1 MKLRILLFSP
11 AVLLFAYSYS
21 FAQATKIYNDPD
33 ADFKQA
39 KEYYQRG
46 EFSLAYPLFTE
57 LSKNYNAATESNI
70 PVSSALEAKYYSIAC
85 HLQLNDETAVGEAKT
100 FIEAEH
106 NAPRTQLMSYQ
117 LAEYYYRK
125 KDFENAIAY
134 YEKSGIDNLSNSE
147 IAAMKFH
154 EAYGYFTLKR
164 FTDAKPLF
172 NDIRQIES
180 DPNYIDANYYYGYI
194 LFGEKNYKGALE
206 AFTVV
211 QDKPNYASIVPYYV
225 TEIHYFS
232 GDRDKAIESAEAA
245 LQRGNQYYALQLKQ
259 LLGHAYF
266 EKKNFAKA
274 LPYLEEYVQNT
285 EKVRREDLYELSYCY
300 YVAKQ
305 WKNAITGFKELG
317 GKQDSLAQNSMYL
330 LGDAYLKT
338 DQKGSARSAF
348 LFCELNSSNATQ
360 KEISQFLYA
369 KLSYELGYRDV
380 ALTELQSFNATYPKS
395 SYINEAR
402 ELLVEVLANTN
413 NYKDALTLIQS
424 LPAQSESAQR
434 VYPRIL
440 YGRAVELVN
449 DQQVNEA
456 DALLNQI
463 FAVPYNDAQLQ
474 PAYFWKGEIAYRNDK
489 ADSAIYY
496 LQNYMKSPVSYG
508 EVNPQDARYI
518 LGYANMKVEDYNSAL
533 PYLEKITTT
542 VTAASSNIQQD
553 AYLRSADC
561 YFMRKSYSKALQM
574 YETAIALNLPSSDY
588 ASFQKAVIAGAS
600 NNTNE
605 KLALLRSFLQKYPN
619 SVLVPDANMETANTY
634 MASENFNNAVAPLTA
649 ILNNKNAVNYKPE
662 ALLKLGV
669 CYFNL
674 NNDDEALNR
683 FKALIANYPNSD
695 ESNDAVEYVRNIF
708 INKQQPQQF
717 VAFMRQNGK
726 EVSTSEEDSLT
737 YSSALLR
744 YNNKDVTAALQG
756 FQGYL
761 TQFPEGHYAI
771 DAGYL
776 TASIYNDRKDYKNAL
791 NYYSG
796 VADKAPNKYAEEAA
810 LAAARINYFE
820 LKDYSRAEQF
830 FAQLKTIATGQD
842 TKLESM
848 RGLLRCEY
856 KLSRFDAASVSNA
869 QDLLAEK
876 GIATDD
882 KMIANMIIAKSYQ
895 SANQTSDALS
905 AYSAVVALGK
915 SEYAAEARYRIAEI
929 YLQQNQLKLAEK
941 AGFDVINK
949 AGSYDYWITKAY
961 ILLGDVYF
969 KEQDY
974 FNAEATLKSV
984 VENAEDAALKSE
996 AQQKLDTVISEK
1008 EKYSKVETQ

>member
-1 MKLRILLFSP
+1 MLKRIVFYMV
-11 AVLLFAYSYS
+11 VLLLTGTQIY
-21 FAQATKIYNDPD
+21 AQSTKINNDPD
-33 ADFKQA
+33 QDFKLA
-39 KEYYQRG
+39 KELYEKG
-46 EFSLAYPLFTE
+46 DFNLAYPLFNE
-57 LSKNYNAATESNI
+57 LSKKQNSESNI
-70 PVSSALEAKYYSIAC
+70 PVTAALEAKYYSIAC
-85 HLQLNDETAVGEAKT
+85 HLQLNDEIAVRDAKT

-106 NAPRTQLMSYQ
+106 NAPRTQMMSYQ

-125 KDFENAIAY
+125 KDLINAIDY
-134 YEKSGIDNLSNSE
+134 YEKAGIENLSNSE

-206 AFTVV
+206 AFKIV
-211 QDKPNYASIVPYYV
+211 QDKPNYQSIVPYYV
-225 TEIHYFS
+225 TEIYYFS
-232 GDRDKAIESAEAA
+232 GDKDKAIASAESA
-245 LQRGNQYYALQLKQ
+245 LKKGNQYYALQLKQ

-266 EKKNFAKA
+266 EQKNFSKA
-274 LPYLEEYVQNT
+274 LPYLEEYVQAT
-285 EKVRREDLYELSYCY
+285 EKVRREDLYELSFCY
-300 YVAKQ
+300 YIAKQ

-330 LGDAYLKT
+330 LGDSYLKT
-338 DQKGSARSAF
+338 DQKPSARSAF

-380 ALTELQSFNATYPKS
+380 ALTELQTFNATYPKS
-395 SYINEAR
+395 SNIGEAR

-424 LPAQSESAQR
+424 LPSQSESAQR

-449 DQQVNEA
+449 DQQTDDA
-456 DALLNQI
+456 DALLNKI
-463 FAVPYNDAQLQ
+463 FTLLYNEAQLQ
-474 PAYFWKGEIAYRNDK
+474 PANFWKGEIAYRKDK

-496 LQNYMKSPVSYG
+496 LQNYMKSPVTYG

-518 LGYANMKVEDYNSAL
+518 LGYSNLKHQDYNEAL
-533 PYLEKITTT
+533 KYFEAITTT
-542 VTAASSNIQQD
+542 VSTASSNIQQD

-561 YFMRKSYSKALQM
+561 YFMRKNYSKALQM
-574 YETAIALNLPSSDY
+574 YETAIALNLPSADY
-588 ASFQKAVIAGAS
+588 AFFQKAIIAGAS
-600 NNTNE
+600 NNTSE
-605 KLALLRSFLQKYPN
+605 KLALLRAFIQKYPS

-634 MASENFNNAVAPLTA
+634 MASENFTTAIAPLND

-683 FKALIANYPNSD
+683 FKLLISTYPSSE
-695 ESNDAVEYVRNIF
+695 ESNEAVEYVRNIF
-708 INKQQPQQF
+708 ISKQQPQQF

-737 YSSALLR
+737 YSSAFIQ
-744 YNNKDVTAALQG
+744 YNNKNTDQALQG
-756 FQGYL
+756 FQAYL
-761 TQFPEGHYAI
+761 TQFPDGQYAI

-776 TASIYNDRKDYKNAL
+776 TATIYNDRKDYKNAL

-796 VADKAPNKYAEEAA
+796 VADKAPNKWAEQSI
-810 LAAARINYFE
+810 LSAARLNYFE
-820 LKDYSRAEQF
+820 AKDYSKAEQF
-830 FAQLKTIATGQD
+830 FAQLKTIATSQD

-848 RGLLRCEY
+848 RGLLRCQY
-856 KLSRFDAASVSNA
+856 KLSQFDANSVSNA

-876 GIATDD
+876 GTATDD
-882 KMIANMIIAKSYQ
+882 KMIANMTIAKAAQ
-895 SANQTSDALS
+895 MNNQLSDALS
-905 AYSAVVALGK
+905 SYGAVVGLGK

-929 YLQQNQLKLAEK
+929 YEQQNQLKLAEK

-984 VENAEDAALKSE
+984 IENADDAALKSE
-996 AQQKLDTVISEK
+996 AQQKLDTVISER
-1008 EKYSKVETQ
+1008 EKYSKVEQQ